1 MLKPGVPH
9 QIRPEDGNRIPQKT
23 VDEFVQCSKYLFG
36 WSLRMSHSA
45 DHPCS
50 SDFKIPFVTSDPPI
64 SVPLKQISD
73 NYDHPLVS
81 DPMDPKTYPM
91 LRKLVKD
98 HVSNPFN
105 FAELEKL
112 KPSTSTHYKIQV
124 GPQSVLAQKVLQ
136 PKLAIKV
143 VE

>member
-1 MLKPGVPH
+1 
-9 QIRPEDGNRIPQKT
+9 
-23 VDEFVQCSKYLFG
+23 
-36 WSLRMSHSA
+36 MSHSA

-50 SDFKIPFVTSDPPI
+50 SGFKFPFVASDRPI
-64 SVPLKQISD
+64 SIPLKQVSD
-73 NYDHPLVS
+73 NHNNPLVS

-91 LRKLVKD
+91 LQKLVKD
-98 HVSNPFN
+98 HVLNPFN
-105 FAELEKL
+105 FAQLEKL
-112 KPSTSTHYKIQV
+112 EPSTSIRYKIQV